1 MSADPAPQLPAPD
14 PAAVLAELRPALVR
28 FFRRRRTAPGEA
40 EDLAQDVIVSTLARS
55 NWASHEQAKGYVFRA
70 AINRWRD
77 RRRRQ
82 ISHGTQIEWNEESA
96 RATGEAISP
105 ERVLMVEDEL
115 LRVVA
120 ALQELSE
127 RTRDIFMLHRLEH
140 MTYPQIARSLSISVS
155 AVEKHVIKALAHLS
169 GRIEDHDPV

>member
-1 MSADPAPQLPAPD
+1 MSSEPAPQPETLD

-55 NWASHEQAKGYVFRA
+55 SWTSPEQAKGYVFRA

-82 ISHGTQIEWNEESA
+82 ISHGTQIEWNEDSA
-96 RATGEAISP
+96 RTTGEVSSP
-105 ERVLMVEDEL
+105 ERVLIVEDEL

-127 RTRDIFMLHRLEH
+127 RTRDVFMLHRLEH
-140 MTYPQIARSLSISVS
+140 MTYPEIARSLSISVS
-155 AVEKHVIKALAHLS
+155 AVEKHVIKALAHLC